1 MRHSNPQ
8 KGRST
13 RLAPEVRRELIIK
26 AAADVFAERDPAEV
40 TFEEIA
46 EAAGVSRAL
55 VYNYF
60 GDRGG
65 LLAAVYLHTMDRLIV
80 ELNRSIE
87 PTLPPAER
95 IRAIVRDYLRFASQN
110 AAAWRL
116 LQVTAAMRHPALVEA
131 RRAHMDQLARWWGG
145 APTARIVASGVI
157 GLLEAATFDW
167 LHTRDAD
174 ADELAA
180 VLFDLLWHGLPSLAE
195 YGIALPEHRSPD
207 SVPT

>member
-1 MRHSNPQ
+1 MRQTNTQ

-13 RLAPEVRRELIIK
+13 RLAPEVRREMIIE
-26 AAADVFAERDPAEV
+26 AATRVFDVRDPAEV

-80 ELNRSIE
+80 ELNDAIE

-95 IRAIVRDYLRFASQN
+95 IRAIVRGYVTFASNN

-116 LQVTAAMRHPALVEA
+116 LQVTSAMRHPALVEA
-131 RRAHMDQLARWWGG
+131 RRAHMDQLAMWWGG
-145 APTARIVASGVI
+145 AATARIVAFGVV

-167 LHTRDAD
+167 LQARDAEI
-174 ADELAA
+174 DELAT
-180 VLFDLLWHGLPSLAE
+180 VLFDLLWHGLPALAPH
-195 YGIALPEHRSPD
+195 GIALPEHRARE